1 MLPFLFPRKNHEGY
15 SLAMRRCSLL
25 AFPIQILSIN
35 RRERGSES
43 AVFVFASCP
52 VFNRRTGG
60 FDDIFLQKNADGNLV
75 SGLLIIRA
83 WHFVVVMERYSLK
96 QRGGGVA

>member
-1 MLPFLFPRKNHEGY
+1 MLPLLFPGKNHEGY
-15 SLAMRRCSLL
+15 SLATRRCSLS
-25 AFPIQILSIN
+25 AFLIQILSIN
-35 RRERGSES
+35 RRERGLES

-52 VFNRRTGG
+52 VFNHRTGG

-75 SGLLIIRA
+75 SGLWIIGA
-83 WHFVVVMERYSLK
+83 WHFFAVMERCSLK